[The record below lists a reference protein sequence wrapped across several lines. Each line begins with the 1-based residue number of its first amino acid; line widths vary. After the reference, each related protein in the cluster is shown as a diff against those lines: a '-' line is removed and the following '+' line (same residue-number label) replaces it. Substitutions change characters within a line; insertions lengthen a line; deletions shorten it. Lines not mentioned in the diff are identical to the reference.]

1 MLADGTVGVS
11 WRQFKNLV
19 FISNEITRL
28 WCVCICLFSLGMTV
42 LYVLGHA
49 ERLCN
54 LLRPVCQQ
62 AHWACQGNRALG
74 MANQSNFGY
83 SQWEAN
89 MNNAL
94 LLSGESTLCLHAY
107 MCGVINLLHTYLKRA
122 HWRAGLIKKDCR
134 LARMLKLREF
144 K

>member
-11 WRQFKNLV
+11 WRQFKNVV

-62 AHWACQGNRALG
+62 AH
-74 MANQSNFGY
+74 
-83 SQWEAN
+83 
-89 MNNAL
+89 
-94 LLSGESTLCLHAY
+94 
-107 MCGVINLLHTYLKRA
+107 
-122 HWRAGLIKKDCR
+122 
-134 LARMLKLREF
+134 
-144 K
+144 